1 MEERR
6 EEIERSIENLRYDRE
21 VLRELYHKL
30 DGIVSDKTLSDIIF
44 DIHLMENRIERL
56 REQLPPQ
63 DEVEKLLNEAN
74 KILNSDEKH
83 LYLTELNEAERK
95 LARARRIINQR
106 VVDKAHEEALCEA
119 ADNTLQKYAD
129 RAAKGNI
136 LKEMFEVK
144 QQSDKK
150 FLITPK
156 KAGRAIIVHAHDTKG
171 TSMVIKEASKKTST
185 PTRRVGSLM
194 QESPA
199 KKQRKSLV
207 RAIINLLDTKYK

>member
-1 MEERR
+1 MTER
-6 EEIERSIENLRYDRE
+6 EFIEACINYWKDLRNRFLKHYQE
-21 VLRELYHKL
+21 L
-30 DGIVSDKTLSDIIF
+30 DGVVDEEMLSKVGDIISTT
-44 DIHLMENRIERL
+44 EQRITEL

-106 VVDKAHEEALCEA
+106 VVDKAHEEALNEAFHRDLWARFDKPKEEALCKA
-119 ADNTLQKYAD
+119 ADKTLQEYAD
-129 RAAKGNI
+129 RDSEKDLESTAKR
-136 LKEMFEVK
+136 FE
-144 QQSDKK
+144 
-150 FLITPK
+150 
-156 KAGRAIIVHAHDTKG
+156 
-171 TSMVIKEASKKTST
+171 EAREEHGT
-185 PTRRVGSLM
+185 PTWRVGALM

>member
-1 MEERR
+1 MTER
-6 EEIERSIENLRYDRE
+6 EFIEACINYWKDLRNRFLKHYQE
-21 VLRELYHKL
+21 L
-30 DGIVSDKTLSDIIF
+30 DGVVDEEMLSKVGDIISTT
-44 DIHLMENRIERL
+44 EQRIIDL
-56 REQLPPQ
+56 RKQLPPQ

-83 LYLTELNEAERK
+83 LYLTDLNEAERK

-106 VVDKAHEEALCEA
+106 VVDKAHEEALCKA
-119 ADNTLQKYAD
+119 ADKTLQEYAD

-156 KAGRAIIVHAHDTKG
+156 KDGRAIIVHAHDTKG

-185 PTRRVGSLM
+185 PTWRVGALM

>member
-1 MEERR
+1 MEDRR
-6 EEIERSIENLRYDRE
+6 EEIEREIENLKYYRK
-21 VLRELYHKL
+21 VLQKLYHKL

-56 REQLPPQ
+56 HEQLPPQ

-83 LYLTELNEAERK
+83 LYLTELEEAERK
-95 LARARRIINQR
+95 LDRARRIINQR
-106 VVDKAHEEALCEA
+106 VVDKDHEEALCKA
-119 ADNTLQKYAD
+119 ADKTLQEYAD
-129 RAAKGNI
+129 RATEKDLESTAKR
-136 LKEMFEVK
+136 FEEARAEHG
-144 QQSDKK
+144 
-150 FLITPK
+150 TPSWK
-156 KAGRAIIVHAHDTKG
+156 
-171 TSMVIKEASKKTST
+171 
-185 PTRRVGSLM
+185 VGALM

>member
-1 MEERR
+1 MEELR

-30 DGIVSDKTLSDIIF
+30 DGIVSAKTLSEIIF
-44 DIHLMENRIERL
+44 DIHLIENRIERL
-56 REQLPPQ
+56 REQLPLQ

-83 LYLTELNEAERK
+83 LYLTNLNEAERK

-106 VVDKAHEEALCEA
+106 VVDKAHEEALCKD
-119 ADNTLQKYAD
+119 ADKTLPEYAD
-129 RAAKGNI
+129 RATEKDLESTAKR
-136 LKEMFEVK
+136 FE
-144 QQSDKK
+144 
-150 FLITPK
+150 
-156 KAGRAIIVHAHDTKG
+156 
-171 TSMVIKEASKKTST
+171 EAREEHGT
-185 PTRRVGSLM
+185 PTWRVGALM